1 VASFNLYSDL
11 PESATDEPEAYRG
24 RAVSFGPT
32 IGAAEIGG
40 TVYELGP
47 GQRNCPYHY
56 EYGREEWMIVLEG
69 TVTVRH
75 PDGERDY
82 ERGDVV
88 CFPDGPAG
96 AHQSINRTDRPA
108 RLLMLSTLRLPAIS
122 VYPDSD
128 KIGAFPGT
136 DDAVI
141 VRRSSGVGY
150 WDGES

>member
-1 VASFNLYSDL
+1 MERFNLYSGELDYTL
-11 PESATDEPEAYRG
+11 EEPEGYRAG
-24 RAVSFGPT
+24 WKRFGPL
-32 IGAAEIGG
+32 IGATEIGG
-40 TVYELGP
+40 SVYVLEP
-47 GQRNCPYHY
+47 GQSNCPYHY

-96 AHQSINRTDRPA
+96 AHQSINRSDRVA
-108 RLLMLSTLRLPAIS
+108 RLLMLSTVRLPAIS

-136 DDAVI
+136 DDAIV